1 MPVVAICS
9 YSATPKLR
17 SSGTD
22 GADDADALKDE
33 EQAEVEARNR
43 AEPRHGESAA
53 PGRGRRV
60 EKEFVSA
67 VREVTGREGCPSA

>member
-1 MPVVAICS
+1 MVAICS

-17 SSGTD
+17 SSD
-22 GADDADALKDE
+22 ADRASDADALEDE
-33 EQAEVEARNR
+33 EQAKVKARDR